1 MKTALTWAI
10 GGEAGFGIMSSG
22 TILAKLFTRTGYG
35 VIAINEYP
43 SLIRGG
49 HNFVSVTLSTHPIHA
64 PKQKIN
70 ILIALNKETVELHK
84 DALEEGAA
92 IVFDPN
98 ESEWKQEQ
106 FPFPVTLIPIPF
118 AEIVKKLG
126 VDSVMRNTI
135 ALGATL
141 GILGKDFSLLG
152 DILREQFA
160 KKGEA
165 VVSENIN
172 IAKEGYDLI
181 QKTFSDIQQF
191 RLDPGTIQESRL
203 IVNASEAVGLGAVN
217 GGMKF
222 AAIYPMTPINALI
235 QLFADNAKE
244 LGIVYKQPEDEI
256 AGINMAVGASLA
268 GARSMVATS
277 GGGFALMVEA
287 VSMTGIIEVPL
298 VIDLGMRPGPAT
310 GMPTWTEQGELQ
322 MAIHAGHGD
331 FPRIV
336 LAPGD
341 VEECFTMS
349 TQAFN
354 LAEQFQI
361 PVFILT
367 DKYLNETQWQ
377 LSRSCIQKVGEIST
391 RVDAQTLPETGRF
404 KRYDLHTDNG
414 VSPRSLPG
422 MKNGTYLANSYE
434 HDETG
439 LTTEEKAMRVMQ
451 VEKRAKKTRAITA
464 VAIPP
469 VVIGSEHAD
478 VTFVTFG
485 SLKGVVREALPVIEA
500 TGTSAKLIHFPW
512 VYPLPADTKKVL
524 EQEKHIIIIEQN
536 STGQFASLIREHTGI
551 EAAERWLKYDGREW
565 TPEEIVERMRQQDNT
580 KKGME

>member
-1 MKTALTWAI
+1 
-10 GGEAGFGIMSSG
+10 MSSG
-22 TILAKLFTRTGYG
+22 TILAKLFTRNGYG
-35 VIAINEYP
+35 VIATNEYP

-49 HNFVSVTLSTHPIHA
+49 HNFVSVSIATQEIFA
-64 PKQKIN
+64 PKKEIN
-70 ILIALNKETVELHK
+70 VLIALNKETVELHK
-84 DALEEGAA
+84 DTLATGAA
-92 IVFDPN
+92 ILFDSN
-98 ESEWKQEQ
+98 DATWTQEQ
-106 FPFPVTLIPIPF
+106 FSVPVTLIPIPF
-118 AEIVKKLG
+118 GDIVKKLG
-126 VDSVMRNTI
+126 ADSVMRNTI

-141 GILGKDFSLLG
+141 GILGKDFSLLET
-152 DILREQFA
+152 ILREQFG

-165 VVSENIN
+165 VVTANIN
-172 IAKEGYDLI
+172 IAKEGYDVI
-181 QKTFSDIQQF
+181 QKTFSHVQEFQ
-191 RLDPGTIQESRL
+191 LDPGTVKEPRL
-203 IVNASEAVGLGAVN
+203 LVNASEAVGLGAIH
-217 GGMKF
+217 GGVKF

-256 AGINMAVGASLA
+256 AGINMAVGASLG

-287 VSMTGIIEVPL
+287 VSMTGIMEVPL

-341 VEECFTMS
+341 VEECFTFS
-349 TQAFN
+349 AQAFN

-377 LSRSCIQKVGEIST
+377 LARTCIQPIEKVST
-391 RVDAQTLPETGRF
+391 EVDEQTLPEESRF
-404 KRYDLHTDNG
+404 KRYDLHTENG
-414 VSPRSLPG
+414 VSLRSLPG

-439 LTTEEKAMRVMQ
+439 LTTEEKDMRIAQ
-451 VEKRAKKTRAITA
+451 VDKRAKKMQAIISIA
-464 VAIPP
+464 AKP
-469 VVIGSEHAD
+469 VVFGAEKAD
-478 VTFVTFG
+478 ITFVTFG
-485 SLKGVVREALPVIEA
+485 SLKGVVREALPQI
-500 TGTSAKLIHFPW
+500 TSLGKTVKLIHFPW
-512 VYPLPADTKKVL
+512 VYPLPAETKKIL
-524 EQEKHIIIIEQN
+524 EQEKHIIVIEQN
-536 STGQFASLIREHTGI
+536 SVGQFASLIREHTGI
-551 EAAERWLKYDGREW
+551 DVAERWLKYDGRQW
-565 TPEEIVERMRQQDNT
+565 TPEEIVERMKQQKT
-580 KKGME
+580 